1 MKRFILCLMLT
12 VCTAPAFAEE
22 AAAPLPEMS
31 LNETLMLLREI
42 RATEAALSAPQP
54 QKKTI
59 SPMVKQ
65 LICGPDAAAEEKKK
79 EEEKKPEELS
89 AETKESIKRQI
100 SSCWI
105 PSQGTTTDEISLTL
119 AFNEDGTV
127 SSAKLNDDQMGK
139 YKKDIAFHSMVD
151 SLRRAAFHPRCV
163 PVRDLPKDK
172 YETWKEVSLTF
183 NPGDAP
189 R

>member
-12 VCTAPAFAEE
+12 VCTVPAFAEE
-22 AAAPLPEMS
+22 EAAPPPEMS

-42 RATEAALSAPQP
+42 RATEAALTAQQP
-54 QKKTI
+54 QKKAI
-59 SPMVKQ
+59 SPVVKQ
-65 LICGPDAAAEEKKK
+65 LICGPDAADEKKK
-79 EEEKKPEELS
+79 EEEKKAEELS
-89 AETKESIKRQI
+89 PEMKESIKRQI
-100 SSCWI
+100 SACWI
-105 PSQGTTTDEISLTL
+105 PSQGTAEEIGLTL

-127 SSAKLNDDQMGK
+127 SSAKLSDDQMGK
-139 YKKDIAFHSMVD
+139 YKQDIAFHSMVD

-172 YETWKEVSLTF
+172 YESWKEVSLTF
-183 NPGDAP
+183 KAGDAP